1 MRKKEERGRGLR
13 GRERPR
19 WGAKRQAATCVAEE
33 PTNTSE
39 LLPRVG
45 GLLASAPPSE
55 GVHALVTRALVFF
68 VVLLLLCVLLNAPA
82 HAEKNLVRPPGTT
95 RYGAMVQELNGLLRY
110 DKAHEKRM
118 TLSSLGHSVD
128 GRSLW
133 MVTLGAGG
141 PKRLFYLCRQHGH
154 EPASTEGA
162 LAFMNKLVKAE
173 DGTPIADYLKA
184 VTVYV
189 VPMANPDGSEAF
201 LRHNAHDVDLNRD
214 WLKRTQPE
222 TRALYA
228 EISRLHPDLMTDQH
242 ELYPNDTRPDFTEV
256 VSIGSGASA
265 NVIAACQD
273 VQTVVSGAMAAEGV
287 SVVNHAI
294 TDTHPAR
301 LAHRFYAI
309 KLGIPTVL
317 FETNRLMGSGRTV
330 AERAAA
336 HEKFMLT
343 LLRYLGG
350 DRDALIAE
358 AAGHPAPSAPPVE
371 QKGTD

>member
-1 MRKKEERGRGLR
+1 MEKKEERGRELR
-13 GRERPR
+13 GRSRPR
-19 WGAKRQAATCVAEE
+19 WGAWTLRSRLRGTRLGVC
-33 PTNTSE
+33 
-39 LLPRVG
+39 LYLPPRPPG
-45 GLLASAPPSE
+45 SRCNRWRLGASPPSE
-55 GVHALVTRALVFF
+55 GVNALALAA
-68 VVLLLLCVLLNAPA
+68 LCLFLTLTPA
-82 HAEKNLVRPPGTT
+82 HAEKNLARPPGTT
-95 RYGAMVQELNGLLRY
+95 RYGAMVTQLNALLRY
-110 DKAHEKRM
+110 DQAHEKRM
-118 TLSSLGHSVD
+118 TLSSLGHSVR
-128 GRSLW
+128 GRKLW

-162 LAFMNKLVKAE
+162 LAFMDKLVKAE

-256 VSIGSGASA
+256 VSVGSGASV
-265 NVIAACQD
+265 NVIAACQE
-273 VQTVVSGAMAAEGV
+273 VQTVVTGAMAAEDYP
-287 SVVNHAI
+287 VVNHTI

-309 KLGIPTVL
+309 NLGIPTVL
-317 FETNRLMGSGRTV
+317 FETNRLTGSGRTV
-330 AERAAA
+330 AKRAAA

-350 DRDALIAE
+350 DRDALLAE
-358 AAGHPAPSAPPVE
+358 AAGQPLPPAPRAE

>member
-1 MRKKEERGRGLR
+1 MRKTKRGKERGTEVLRCGARTPSGRLR
-13 GRERPR
+13 GQGDEQNPNPNLCPHRRPL
-19 WGAKRQAATCVAEE
+19 GAS
-33 PTNTSE
+33 PHS
-39 LLPRVG
+39 VG
-45 GLLASAPPSE
+45 VYS
-55 GVHALVTRALVFF
+55 HALVALA
-68 VVLLLLCVLLNAPA
+68 LLLTLAPA
-82 HAEKNLVRPPGTT
+82 HAEKNLVRPAGTT
-95 RYGAMVQELNGLLRY
+95 RYSAMVQELNRLLRY

-141 PKRLFYLCRQHGH
+141 SKRLFYLCRQHGH

-214 WLKRTQPE
+214 WIKRTQPE

-273 VQTVVSGAMAAEGV
+273 VQTVVSGAMATEGV
-287 SVVNHAI
+287 SVVNHTI

-317 FETNRLMGSGRTV
+317 FETNRLTGSGRTV

-350 DRDALIAE
+350 DREALIAE